1 MLKEQYDSVTSE
13 PDKNLIVYNAEDF
26 FTIKESDEQHED
38 EQNEDE
44 HDEDE
49 HNEDEQ
55 NNTELLLDDGEED
68 MPPLSLEE
76 EVNTDKEEEE
86 DEEENYEDND
96 ENTNY
101 SVYNDEDNE
110 EDDDMDTAPFLCHE
124 CRLETVHECGEDRHA
139 WNEEDKDQHVAWP
152 NTRSSE
158 QLTGV
163 QSPADI
169 HRDEIQA
176 TINRLEASRTSP
188 QPDAR
193 RDQLC
198 RSLQI
203 LQIWCQTGR
212 TLLLQ

>member
-1 MLKEQYDSVTSE
+1 MTYEIDPSKLQNFHRKDTDINEDGNDDDENVCP
-13 PDKNLIVYNAEDF
+13 PDKED
-26 FTIKESDEQHED
+26 
-38 EQNEDE
+38 
-44 HDEDE
+44 
-49 HNEDEQ
+49 
-55 NNTELLLDDGEED
+55 DDGGD
-68 MPPLSLEE
+68 
-76 EVNTDKEEEE
+76 
-86 DEEENYEDND
+86 
-96 ENTNY
+96 
-101 SVYNDEDNE
+101 DEDNE

-163 QSPADI
+163 QSPADV
-169 HRDEIQA
+169 HRDDIQA

-188 QPDAR
+188 RPDAR